1 MRVEPWV
8 EFYFYGVLLTSMCLF
23 GISANTVTLFILNA
37 FNEMRRQPINVYLT
51 VLAIYDNGVL
61 INALLMLGIP
71 ALVTNTKQNPSDYLP
86 SMVLPSIDSL
96 SFPAS
101 GPPET
106 VSDSSSVHMIKTSP
120 SSSSSSFY
128 TSSLLPLSS
137 STPLS
142 SSSSSRYLVESK
154 SFFKNDDNHPLIV
167 DDSVNS
173 IKSNNGDINLNG
185 SYDYPNTFGAIIDS
199 HFNLSTST
207 IANRSILNLI
217 RPTSW
222 LPNGLIDSNSVA
234 SSPLPLSIIDSLSDY
249 YHPDN
254 LASSSLSGENPHQ
267 HQHQYYPT
275 ISSLSV
281 SSENPDQY
289 FPIHPAP
296 NQYTEVPD
304 DPLPYYVTIVY
315 PMALI
320 AQTGSIWTTCLITAE
335 RYFAV
340 CHPFRIRTFSNRNRA
355 IWAVIFLSVG
365 AFLYNIPRFLEIEVF
380 TTPEGSQSVRKTAL
394 RQNRLYYW
402 LYYICLNLALL
413 YIIPLSLLTALNTE
427 IYKAIRRAS
436 RNRATLTNQEETE
449 LNIASMLVLLVS
461 IFIACNAPAF
471 VVNCM
476 EFFNAPG
483 YELAVIFS
491 NLLVCLNSSINFV
504 IYCIFGKK
512 FRKKLGQVFHCSKM
526 AQSDRLTNTNTCQAR
541 LNNNMNL
548 NSVAITNVNNNTI
561 NINNNNLNLTTDNN
575 NNNNNNI
582 DTNSMH
588 SINETYV

>member
-71 ALVTNTKQNPSDYLP
+71 ALVTNSKHNPSDYLP
-86 SMVLPSIDSL
+86 SVFPSL
-96 SFPAS
+96 
-101 GPPET
+101 
-106 VSDSSSVHMIKTSP
+106 DSSSPSSISPVNSLHP
-120 SSSSSSFY
+120 SSSSS
-128 TSSLLPLSS
+128 PLSS
-137 STPLS
+137 S
-142 SSSSSRYLVESK
+142 
-154 SFFKNDDNHPLIV
+154 F
-167 DDSVNS
+167 
-173 IKSNNGDINLNG
+173 
-185 SYDYPNTFGAIIDS
+185 
-199 HFNLSTST
+199 STS
-207 IANRSILNLI
+207 
-217 RPTSW
+217 
-222 LPNGLIDSNSVA
+222 
-234 SSPLPLSIIDSLSDY
+234 SSPLPVSPHL
-249 YHPDN
+249 
-254 LASSSLSGENPHQ
+254 SSSLPNQLSSVNLPSSESSELEKSQSTDGSTDSMRLTDNTFDYTSTDYLNRLQSLDPYSVNLTLMNKSHSWTPTELINLNPSSIDPPLLFDLSLAHGYSNPEDLPPLVIPPISHSTPTNHHHHQ
-267 HQHQYYPT
+267 H
-275 ISSLSV
+275 SLPPSPGY
-281 SSENPDQY
+281 S
-289 FPIHPAP
+289 
-296 NQYTEVPD
+296 TELPD
-304 DPLPYYVTIVY
+304 DPLNYYVTFVY
-315 PMALI
+315 PLALI
-320 AQTGSIWTTCLITAE
+320 SQTGSIWTTCLITAE

-355 IWAVIFLSVG
+355 IWAVVFLSLG
-365 AFLYNIPRFLEIEVF
+365 AFLYNIPRFIEIEVI
-380 TTPEGSQSVRKTAL
+380 TSPEGIRSVRQTAL

-427 IYKAIRRAS
+427 IYKAVRRAS

-483 YELAVIFS
+483 YEMATIFS

-512 FRKKLGQVFHCSKM
+512 FRKKLSQVFHCSKL
-526 AQSDRLTNTNTCQAR
+526 AHQDRLANSYQAR
-541 LNNNMNL
+541 VNVTTTALNANLIVKNTVNDEQNNSN
-548 NSVAITNVNNNTI
+548 NVN
-561 NINNNNLNLTTDNN
+561 LV
-575 NNNNNNI
+575 NNI
-582 DTNSMH
+582 SIATTNSMH
-588 SINETYV
+588 AINETYV